1 MNAMTRIPLAVTL
14 ALVLALPLAAQ
25 DADESALDEF
35 DKAKPIVPAYDSPA
49 SVELRDA
56 VRRMAARPNDPV
68 ALADAGHASLK
79 LGDAAAAL
87 NFFNR
92 ANSLQPGNARIVSG
106 LGSAMV
112 RTENPFEALR
122 YFDEAVRL
130 GANERSIALDRAL
143 AFDLLGNFD
152 RAHKDYQ
159 LAKSSGTSDE
169 LTRRYAMSLSMAGK
183 ANEAD
188 SLLLP
193 LLQRNDPEAW
203 RARSMMLAAR
213 GEFNEAAQITQGFLS
228 ADAARRMEGF
238 LRQMPRMTDAQRAA
252 AMHFGHFPVGRIG
265 EDTPEIRRVAAANA
279 QPASPNAATGQ
290 GRLIPAGAPLGGADK
305 KASAR
310 KEEKKPKADDRR
322 LAKAEPQPGFSTPTA
337 QQKVEQA
344 AKAKPV
350 VLAAANLPPPDTARA
365 PVKIIL
371 PSATIRPSVATA
383 PTAPNAVVTTE
394 AKPESRPAAAPVI
407 APGTAPV
414 IAPPPEPK
422 PIASNTITPPVEK
435 PVSAAL
441 PPVSQPTITEPQPP
455 VSAPKQDIPAPIPA
469 ENPVRVAAVDTGSAV
484 PPPPTSA
491 PPPQGPMP
499 DGGSLPPLEPRVVD
513 TAPKGAMP
521 DGRSLPAAE
530 SGVAVPPPQGPIPD
544 GGSKPLVE
552 TRVAEAASPDP
563 APSAA
568 PAPQPAA
575 TASFDLDALVRS
587 IEIPESERQQTVAAV
602 DLKAIQRAQAKA
614 DAEAAAK
621 EKAKAEG
628 KKPSEPA
635 RIWVQIATGAES
647 ALGGDYRRLARKSP
661 ELFKGL
667 EGWTAPWGRSS
678 RLLVGPFADN
688 KSAKKWEADF
698 RKEGGNGFVW
708 QSDNGTVVTRL
719 GSK

>member
-1 MNAMTRIPLAVTL
+1 MKAMKRIPLALTL
-14 ALVLALPLAAQ
+14 ALVMSLPLAAQ
-25 DADESALDEF
+25 DADESALDQF
-35 DKAKPIVPAYDSPA
+35 DQAKVARPAYDSPA

-92 ANSLQPGNARIVSG
+92 ANSLQPGNVRTVSG

-159 LAKSSGTSDE
+159 LAKSFGSSDE
-169 LTRRYAMSLSMAGK
+169 LTRRYAMSLSMAGQ
-183 ANEAD
+183 ASEAD
-188 SLLLP
+188 GLLVP

-213 GEFNEAAQITQGFLS
+213 GEIKEAVQITQGFLS

-265 EDTPEIRRVAAANA
+265 EDTAEIRRVAAANP
-279 QPASPNAATGQ
+279 QPKVASAATGQ
-290 GRLIPAGAPLGGADK
+290 DRLIPAGAPLGGTDK
-305 KASAR
+305 KAST
-310 KEEKKPKADDRR
+310 KKDEKKPKTDDRR
-322 LAKAEPQPGFSTPTA
+322 LAKAEPRPGFSTTTA

-365 PVKIIL
+365 PVKVIL
-371 PSATIRPSVATA
+371 PGPTIRPPVAA
-383 PTAPNAVVTTE
+383 AVVKTE
-394 AKPESRPAAAPVI
+394 VKPETLPA
-407 APGTAPV
+407 TAPV
-414 IAPPPEPK
+414 IAPPPDSK
-422 PIASNTITPPVEK
+422 PIANNTVTPSGEK
-435 PVSAAL
+435 PAPAAL
-441 PPVSQPTITEPQPP
+441 PPVNEPVITEPQPTASP
-455 VSAPKQDIPAPIPA
+455 PPQNIPASVPA
-469 ENPVRVAAVDTGSAV
+469 ENSVRVAAVDNSGAA
-484 PPPPTSA
+484 PPTATSA
-491 PPPQGPMP
+491 SAAPQGPLP
-499 DGGSLPPLEPRVVD
+499 DGGSLPP
-513 TAPKGAMP
+513 A
-521 DGRSLPAAE
+521 
-530 SGVAVPPPQGPIPD
+530 
-544 GGSKPLVE
+544 E
-552 TRVAEAASPDP
+552 TRVAVAT
-563 APSAA
+563 PSTPA
-568 PAPQPAA
+568 PAPQPGA
-575 TASFDLDALVRS
+575 TAAFDLDALVRS
-587 IEIPESERQQTVAAV
+587 IEIPESEQQQKVAAV

-621 EKAKAEG
+621 EKAK
-628 KKPSEPA
+628 KPSEPA
-635 RIWVQIATGAES
+635 RLWVQVATGAEA

-661 ELFKGL
+661 ELFKGK
-667 EGWTAPWGRSS
+667 EGWTTPWGRSS

-698 RKEGGNGFVW
+698 RKEGGSGFVW
-708 QSDNGTVVTRL
+708 QSENGTAVKKL
-719 GSK
+719 GAK